1 MAPICRSDAGDE
13 NGIAEEPASID
24 TAECVSEETA
34 RDGEMH
40 NSDIILAWERD
51 VRHIHHELEL
61 EFRNHFPKRP

>member
-13 NGIAEEPASID
+13 NCIAEEPASID
-24 TAECVSEETA
+24 TAECISEETT

-61 EFRNHFPKRP
+61 VFRNHFPKRP